1 MTSWNLQKAN
11 NIALAFRVRASVR
24 YYLLKANRPVLI
36 LFFPLKIIYI
46 HPFWK
51 PVLNIFTKGEFIPF
65 EEILALIP
73 ETPPEKLES
82 FLKDLIRKGFAEQQG
97 IPVLAENEYPFVSV
111 IVPVRNRPREIE
123 DCLSSLENL
132 DYPAGKIEIIVIDD
146 ASEDN
151 TPLVIAEF
159 PVRLIKLGERKQASF
174 CRNLGARKAK
184 GAILAFIDSDCL
196 AAPLWLR
203 ELTPAF
209 RDVSVGAVGGQ
220 IDAYYDTKGL
230 DHYEKV
236 KSALKISS
244 WFKRSETKERFFYV
258 PACNFLVRKDLFL
271 ELEGFRGSLY
281 VGEDVDFCWRLQDHG
296 NILEYIPAGKIFHK
310 HRNRLRPFCARRFDY
325 GTSEP
330 LLQQLHPDRVKRLF
344 LPPQI
349 TLFWIIFILFLFFKS
364 VFLFIFALGM
374 LTSDCVNKYRKIRS
388 RKIPIRFLR
397 LSSAVFRSYLAFFFH
412 CCSFVSR
419 YYLIPALSV
428 LPFNSLFPVVIL
440 CMHLLAGIAEYGI
453 KKPHINPLSF
463 LFYFSLEQ
471 LSYQAGVWQ
480 GCFKRLNF
488 NAVLPG
494 IMLKKEK

>member
-1 MTSWNLQKAN
+1 MTAN
-11 NIALAFRVRASVR
+11 KKVLAFRLRASVR
-24 YYLLKANRPVLI
+24 YYLLEENRPVLI
-36 LFFPLKIIYI
+36 LFFPLKIVYL
-46 HPFWK
+46 HPFWR

-65 EEILALIP
+65 EDILALIP
-73 ETPPEKLES
+73 ETPPEKIES

-97 IPVLAENEYPFVSV
+97 IPVMAENEYPFVSV

-123 DCLSSLENL
+123 DCLNSLEKL
-132 DYPAGKIEIIVIDD
+132 DYPASKKEIIVIDD
-146 ASEDN
+146 ASEDD
-151 TPLVIAEF
+151 TFLVIAQF
-159 PVRLIKLGERKQASF
+159 PVRLIRLGQRKQASF
-174 CRNLGARKAK
+174 CRNLGARNAK

-196 AAPLWLR
+196 ADPLWLR

-209 RDVSVGAVGGQ
+209 KDVTLGAVGGL

-244 WFKRSETKERFFYV
+244 WFKRSETEDRFFYV
-258 PACNFLVRKDLFL
+258 PACNFLVRKNLFL
-271 ELEGFRGSLY
+271 KLDGFRESLY
-281 VGEDVDFCWRLQDHG
+281 VGEDVDFCWRLQNHG
-296 NILEYIPAGKIFHK
+296 NMLEYWPAGKIFHK

-344 LPPQI
+344 FPPSAA
-349 TLFWIIFILFLFFKS
+349 LFWIIFISALFFKS
-364 VFLFIFALGM
+364 AILFILAPGI
-374 LTSDCVNKYRKIRS
+374 LTSDCINKYRKIRS
-388 RKIPIRFLR
+388 RKIPIHFLR
-397 LSSAVFRSYLAFFFH
+397 LSQAVFRSYLTLVFH
-412 CCSFVSR
+412 CCSFMSR
-419 YYLIPALSV
+419 YYLIPALLL
-428 LPFNSLFPVVIL
+428 LPLNPSIPAVIS
-440 CMHLLAGIAEYGI
+440 CMHLLVGITEYRI

-480 GCFKRLNF
+480 GCFKRWNF

-494 IMLKKEK
+494 IMFKKEK